1 MSHKSASS
9 TAVAP
14 PGAHHQVRSYSNL
27 LPARPFKRSVASRL
41 CLLRRVRT
49 RMAHRDASLRRTDW
63 VAFGGIADMPGALR
77 TARCDAIDPKR
88 TSARLKSRSAVAF
101 CHIVWRHGK
110 GGRQRRLDSEQFR
123 LTPRTC
129 RPLRGRLSV
138 R

>member
-49 RMAHRDASLRRTDW
+49 RMAQSVSLGHCINSVGIGGEADIPAS
-63 VAFGGIADMPGALR
+63 GALN
-77 TARCDAIDPKR
+77 
-88 TSARLKSRSAVAF
+88 RS
-101 CHIVWRHGK
+101 
-110 GGRQRRLDSEQFR
+110 
-123 LTPRTC
+123 
-129 RPLRGRLSV
+129 
-138 R
+138 

>member
-49 RMAHRDASLRRTDW
+49 RMALLRHIE
-63 VAFGGIADMPGALR
+63 IADE
-77 TARCDAIDPKR
+77 C
-88 TSARLKSRSAVAF
+88 
-101 CHIVWRHGK
+101 
-110 GGRQRRLDSEQFR
+110 
-123 LTPRTC
+123 
-129 RPLRGRLSV
+129 PLSG
-138 R
+138 